1 MNKQIIKYS
10 FRLLNVDYAKLN
22 HRWNFE
28 NVISPYYRIYY
39 IDEGSGFITGLNH
52 SLKLLPGY
60 LYLIPS
66 FTICNLYCSSYLR
79 QYFVQFFEDTAD
91 GTSLFATSR
100 KCMQVQA
107 TAADIATFKR
117 LIEINPGRGINRST
131 DPSVY
136 EKDIYYKEYTDLN
149 DHQTLA
155 RNYENQG
162 IIFQLISRFLEHA
175 SFEKEKLMHA
185 PSPVMDS
192 VSYININLGSKIKV
206 SQLAGMVNL
215 NPDYFARLFHRH
227 TGLSP
232 VNYILQKRIE
242 RAQYLL
248 ITTQKKQDE
257 IATLTGFLSTQ
268 YFAKVFKKMTCHTPG
283 GYKALNRT
291 VNSGD

>member
-1 MNKQIIKYS
+1 
-10 FRLLNVDYAKLN
+10 
-22 HRWNFE
+22 
-28 NVISPYYRIYY
+28 
-39 IDEGSGFITGLNH
+39 
-52 SLKLLPGY
+52 
-60 LYLIPS
+60 
-66 FTICNLYCSSYLR
+66 
-79 QYFVQFFEDTAD
+79 
-91 GTSLFATSR
+91 
-100 KCMQVQA
+100 MQVQA